1 MGLRELQDHVDV
13 INQQMA
19 RYGVKFG
26 IYKNGSYNERLF
38 PFDPIPR
45 IIEADEFQTLERG
58 LAQRVNALNKF
69 LADIY
74 ADKNIIHEGVVPE
87 EFVYRSPGY
96 LAQCEGIRPPEGIY
110 SHISGIDLVKGKN
123 GVWYVLE
130 DNRGY
135 GQALKAVMNHVN
147 CGGINVILTP
157 GRYNSAYFEHS
168 YISTKS
174 RFSRTRRRTCRIS
187 RMTSTTR
194 SSTSTTS
201 SSRMS
206 PRLAAMASSS
216 AAACR
221 RKSSRRSGTRSSK
234 SHAASSRSRSSISKT
249 CPSWTANASTRRCA
263 SS

>member
-1 MGLRELQDHVDV
+1 MPEIPSRRLCLFCTTNHFQRVIFMGLRELQDHVDV

-96 LAQCEGIRPPEGIY
+96 LAQ
-110 SHISGIDLVKGKN
+110 
-123 GVWYVLE
+123 
-130 DNRGY
+130 
-135 GQALKAVMNHVN
+135 
-147 CGGINVILTP
+147 
-157 GRYNSAYFEHS
+157 
-168 YISTKS
+168 
-174 RFSRTRRRTCRIS
+174 
-187 RMTSTTR
+187 
-194 SSTSTTS
+194 
-201 SSRMS
+201 
-206 PRLAAMASSS
+206 
-216 AAACR
+216 
-221 RKSSRRSGTRSSK
+221 
-234 SHAASSRSRSSISKT
+234 
-249 CPSWTANASTRRCA
+249 
-263 SS
+263 

>member
-96 LAQCEGIRPPEGIY
+96 LAQCEGIRP
-110 SHISGIDLVKGKN
+110 
-123 GVWYVLE
+123 
-130 DNRGY
+130 R
-135 GQALKAVMNHVN
+135 A
-147 CGGINVILTP
+147 
-157 GRYNSAYFEHS
+157 
-168 YISTKS
+168 STATS
-174 RFSRTRRRTCRIS
+174 RA
-187 RMTSTTR
+187 
-194 SSTSTTS
+194 STS
-201 SSRMS
+201 SR
-206 PRLAAMASSS
+206 AKMASGTFSKTTC
-216 AAACR
+216 A
-221 RKSSRRSGTRSSK
+221 SRRAPRI
-234 SHAASSRSRSSISKT
+234 R
-249 CPSWTANASTRRCA
+249 
-263 SS
+263 